1 MSYTSSSKLLLFFSQ
16 TQLAMQFPSKQT
28 QAAAQLAMHFPAEKY
43 LICSTRFE
51 CLISHCLH
59 GGAYVRTLYGRSDGS
74 DVITKPKFLA
84 LMGLPKSLS
93 YGAELACACGARGS
107 SAIIISFFLLSLL
120 KCSVPRPK
128 QVYKKVTI
136 PTNSSWLAKSRVA

>member
-1 MSYTSSSKLLLFFSQ
+1 MFCRTRRLQIFFFSNAVGDAISCQ
-16 TQLAMQFPSKQT
+16 TN
-28 QAAAQLAMHFPAEKY
+28 AAGSAVGHAFSRRKKN
-43 LICSTRFE
+43 LICSSRFE

-93 YGAELACACGARGS
+93 YGAPLARALRRARELGYQVVFYLIFR
-107 SAIIISFFLLSLL
+107 
-120 KCSVPRPK
+120 KEPRPIRNCF
-128 QVYKKVTI
+128 QH
-136 PTNSSWLAKSRVA
+136 SSPV